1 VAFTCRACEPVAS
14 VCGGSQLWLQLLSRS
29 ATAWVIDDEVGQKLE
44 QDLLV
49 AEPLLSYLRY
59 NARMTPSAL
68 EDVGHFPHAFDLTA
82 AVSSEDDPAGAS
94 SS

>member
-1 VAFTCRACEPVAS
+1 
-14 VCGGSQLWLQLLSRS
+14 LLQLLSRS
-29 ATAWVIDDEVGQKLE
+29 AAAAWVIDDEVRKLE

-82 AVSSEDDPAGAS
+82 AVSSEDGPTGAS